1 MVEKLDMKTANYADL
16 NVTKIAQIFPNCI
29 TTTIDETGNMKQAID
44 FDLLKQ
50 ELSNNI
56 VDGIK
61 ERYRLE
67 WPGKKEAIVAANKT
81 INKTLR
87 PITIESTK
95 FYNTKNIYIEGDNL
109 ETLKLLQEAY
119 LNKVKMIYIDPPYNT
134 GKDFV
139 YKDNFTKEKD
149 EELENTGQKN
159 EEGKLVAN
167 LDSNGRYHSDWL
179 SMIYPRLKLSRNLL
193 KQNGVVFIS
202 IDHNEVGN
210 LRKVCDEIFGSN
222 NFIGELPRV
231 TKKAGKSSDY
241 LSNNH
246 DYILCYQKSSFTK
259 LNKFEHDD
267 DGFKFVDEFY
277 EERGKYKL
285 NQTLDYNTLGY
296 VSSLDYPIEIDGDIY
311 YPGGVSEEEYKLRKT
326 TNPKDDFRWRWSQ
339 DLFEYGLKNGFVVVK
354 KYDNYSRIYT
364 KTYQNATIS
373 KDSNNY
379 YIEFLARTKP
389 LTSLDLIENKYSN
402 DNSRKDLSK
411 LFDKNVFDYSKPVSL
426 LKLLTYL
433 GTDKNSNDIVLDFF
447 SGSSTTA
454 HAMMQLNAEDGGNR
468 RFIMVQIPEETDEKS
483 EAYKAGYK
491 TICEIGKERI
501 RRAGKKILEEN
512 KDKEGIENLDIG
524 FRVFKVDSSNMK
536 DVYYN
541 PDEIRQDNLFDM
553 VSNIKEDRTDLDLL
567 FQVLLDSG
575 VELTLPIEEKQ
586 IAGKKVYFVDGN
598 VLAACFED
606 NLTEEFVT
614 ELAQC
619 EDLLKV
625 VFRDSSF
632 GSDDSRINVEQ
643 IFKQYSPDTQ
653 IRVI

>member
-1 MVEKLDMKTANYADL
+1 MFEKMKMSTKNYVDDKMGML
-16 NVTKIAQIFPNCI
+16 LEIFPNCF
-29 TTTIDETGNMKQAID
+29 TEVKDSEGSNKTVID

-50 ELSNNI
+50 ELSTEI

-67 WPGKKEAIVAANKT
+67 WPGKKEAILKSNSS

-87 PITIESTK
+87 PISSESLNFNK
-95 FYNTKNIYIEGDNL
+95 SKNIYIEGDNL
-109 ETLKLLQEAY
+109 ESLKLLQESY
-119 LNKVKMIYIDPPYNT
+119 LNKIKMIYIDPPYNT

-139 YKDNFTKEKD
+139 YRDNYSIDKDD
-149 EELENTGQKN
+149 ELEQSGQLS
-159 EEGKLVAN
+159 EEGRLVTN
-167 LDSNGRYHSDWL
+167 LESNGRYHSDWL
-179 SMIYPRLKLSRNLL
+179 TMMYSRIKLSRNLL
-193 KQNGVVFIS
+193 KDNGILFIS
-202 IDHNEVGN
+202 IDDHEVHN
-210 LRKVCDEIFGSN
+210 LKKICDEIYGEKNFLGDIIWNSTKSVTNTAIISVSHTHNLVYFKNIEYYVANREEFRLPEDGDGFANPDNDSRGPWKADPFQVGGWRPNQQYEIINPNTGKIYTPNSGCSWKNDYKKFLELEKDGRIIFGTT
-222 NFIGELPRV
+222 GEGGPQRKRFLYEAEDRGKV
-231 TKKAGKSSDY
+231 TKTLWDDIETTTNGTQLLKKLFDNS
-241 LSNNH
+241 
-246 DYILCYQKSSFTK
+246 ILF
-259 LNKFEHDD
+259 
-267 DGFKFVDEFY
+267 
-277 EERGKYKL
+277 
-285 NQTLDYNTLGY
+285 
-296 VSSLDYPIEIDGDIY
+296 
-311 YPGGVSEEEYKLRKT
+311 
-326 TNPKDDFRWRWSQ
+326 TNPKPISLITRMLQLSNT
-339 DLFEYGLKNGFVVVK
+339 KNE
-354 KYDNYSRIYT
+354 I
-364 KTYQNATIS
+364 I
-373 KDSNNY
+373 
-379 YIEFLARTKP
+379 
-389 LTSLDLIENKYSN
+389 
-402 DNSRKDLSK
+402 
-411 LFDKNVFDYSKPVSL
+411 
-426 LKLLTYL
+426 
-433 GTDKNSNDIVLDFF
+433 LDFF
-447 SGSSTTA
+447 SGSATTA
-454 HAMMQLNAEDGGNR
+454 HAVMQLNAEDGGNR

-501 RRAGKKILEEN
+501 RRAGTKILEEN